1 MVVTAGK
8 RLKSENGASLVAAL
22 LFFVL
27 CGVAASMIL
36 AAASASA
43 VKIQQVPVT
52 DQKRFA
58 VESGA
63 AFLRDELS
71 DSKTAVK
78 ITDVRVVDSR
88 EEEPD
93 YSEEYVY
100 TGGETLDDDSILGSC
115 IKQVYTSLAEEDGQ
129 NGSFFEQVG
138 NAQNGLSPETAGE
151 GRRLESGCRL

>member
-43 VKIQQVPVT
+43 GKMQQVPVT

-100 TGGETLDDDSILGSC
+100 TGGETLDDDSILGTLS
-115 IKQVYTSLAEEDGQ
+115 IWSRRPRSMRYSRESPKFFSSSQLIMDSL
-129 NGSFFEQVG
+129 
-138 NAQNGLSPETAGE
+138 
-151 GRRLESGCRL
+151 

>member
-43 VKIQQVPVT
+43 GKMQQVPVT

-63 AFLRDELS
+63 AFLREL
-71 DSKTAVK
+71 
-78 ITDVRVVDSR
+78 VV
-88 EEEPD
+88 
-93 YSEEYVY
+93 V
-100 TGGETLDDDSILGSC
+100 ILTPV
-115 IKQVYTSLAEEDGQ
+115 Q
-129 NGSFFEQVG
+129 
-138 NAQNGLSPETAGE
+138 
-151 GRRLESGCRL
+151 